1 MSAHLF
7 QDSIHVF
14 TLRTRSVLLAQF
26 ANYCQ
31 LVREEDQMASTR
43 EPLDGFPRFRN
54 MLYRTYYALG
64 IRTYFSQRSHGTG
77 AQFAFSFL
85 RFPPELALLALLLCS
100 IKLFSLL
107 IRSMVRPL
115 HSGTATLR
123 IDLQVKVCWASH
135 FWLTFQPQKFGSPT
149 PYSPVQCLVSYI

>member
-1 MSAHLF
+1 MLTSEIRFL
-7 QDSIHVF
+7 QLVQS
-14 TLRTRSVLLAQF
+14 S
-26 ANYCQ
+26 NYCWPARQ
-31 LVREEDQMASTR
+31 QDHIASTR

-64 IRTYFSQRSHGTG
+64 IRTYFSQKSHGTG
-77 AQFAFSFL
+77 AQFVFSFL
-85 RFPPELALLALLLCS
+85 RFPPELGLLALLLCS

-149 PYSPVQCLVSYI
+149 PYSLVQCLVSYI